1 MSSIGPETLVRFQAG
16 DIEAFRMIIE
26 HYQEKIFRLGLRLF
40 GQTDEAAD
48 FAQDTFLR
56 IFEQRGRY
64 DPKRPFEN
72 WFFRVAINLGRDQL
86 RRRREI
92 PTGNE
97 PLELAIEPQ
106 AEPEM
111 LKRERNLRVQ
121 QALQKVKPK
130 YREGLAL
137 RFELDLNLQEMAQIQ
152 GISLGTVKSR
162 MSRGL
167 KAFHKAYQALG
178 GE

>member
-26 HYQEKIFRLGLRLF
+26 HYQRKIFRLGLRFF
-40 GQTDEAAD
+40 GRTDEAAD
-48 FAQDTFLR
+48 FAQDVFLR
-56 IFEQRGRY
+56 VFEQRGRY
-64 DPKRPFEN
+64 DPKRPFKA
-72 WFFRVAINLGRDQL
+72 WFFKVATNLGRDRL
-86 RRRREI
+86 RGRREI
-92 PTGNE
+92 PIGNE
-97 PLELAIEPQ
+97 PPEIAIEPQ
-106 AEPEM
+106 AELEM
-111 LKRERNLRVQ
+111 LKRERDLRVR

-130 YREGLAL
+130 YREGLVL
-137 RFELDLNLQEMAQIQ
+137 RFELDLNLREMAQIQ

-167 KAFHKAYQALG
+167 RAFHKAYLALG